1 MRRAQDPEKIQVLLM
16 AMSCACLVLLRLDT
30 LLPETA
36 VAGQVLPASEGF
48 GSVPKSVFKPPFPS
62 LSCDLRS
69 AAIVWP
75 IFVTARNAKSIQIH
89 PIHIKSISNPL
100 FHSFPLSSTTSTFLR
115 QPSRNEW
122 AAHSG
127 PVPTCTGEDLQLFGV
142 TPEGHAWHRQK
153 YGATK

>member
-16 AMSCACLVLLRLDT
+16 AMPCACLVLLRLDT

-75 IFVTARNAKSIQIH
+75 NLRHRKKNAKSIQIH
-89 PIHIKSISNPL
+89 PIHIKIHIKS
-100 FHSFPLSSTTSTFLR
+100 SFPLFSIVFHYQHLP
-115 QPSRNEW
+115 Q
-122 AAHSG
+122 AAE
-127 PVPTCTGEDLQLFGV
+127 P
-142 TPEGHAWHRQK
+142 K
-153 YGATK
+153 